1 MRMAIIAMAT
11 ALTWIVSPAAASDE
25 SAVMTAV
32 QKANDS
38 FNSGNKQAW
47 LSLCGAEAVIID
59 NFAPYMWEGT
69 SACSDYWDANDA
81 DGKKNGIT
89 GEIVTLGTPWH
100 TAINGDRAYVVVP
113 TQDKYK
119 QKGKSVTRSGSVWT
133 FTLQKVAAGWLV
145 TGMAW
150 GQH

>member
-1 MRMAIIAMAT
+1 MRIAIL
-11 ALTWIVSPAAASDE
+11 ALAAVFSLPVLPAVASD
-25 SAVMTAV
+25 SSDVIAAV

-38 FNSGNKQAW
+38 FNRGNKQAW
-47 LSLCGAEAVIID
+47 LATCGAEAIIID

-81 DGKKNGIT
+81 DSKKNGISD
-89 GEIVTLGTPWH
+89 EVVTLGKPWH
-100 TAINGDRAYVVVP
+100 TEITADRAYVVVP
-113 TQDKYK
+113 TVDRYK
-119 QKGKSVTRSGSVWT
+119 QKGKPVTRSGSVWT